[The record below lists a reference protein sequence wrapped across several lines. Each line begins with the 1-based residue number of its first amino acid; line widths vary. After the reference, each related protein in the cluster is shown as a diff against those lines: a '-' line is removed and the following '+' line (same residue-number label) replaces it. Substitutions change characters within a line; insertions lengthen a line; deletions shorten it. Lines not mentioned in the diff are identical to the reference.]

1 MKEDKT
7 ETRVNLKSSFYFLI
21 IIFAFAFFL
30 FSSHSGF
37 AQISPQDEKSVL
49 EKELAELESKIV
61 QYEKDITIT
70 QQQKNTL
77 QNQVSVMKKKIGQLD
92 LQIKKSN
99 LVIQDLGVQIQ
110 DTEGSIDKTTLKIE
124 DSKRKLASVL
134 RTLHEEDQR
143 GLVEVLLVEPK
154 LSYFFD
160 NLMTLEALNQRNQEF
175 LNDIKKLKSDLEGQK
190 ITLDSEKDDLE
201 RVTKLQTLQKQESL
215 QSQKQQEVLLEQT
228 KGKESEYQRILQD
241 AKKRATEIRA
251 RIFQLAGVADVQ
263 APTFE
268 QALEVANWAAGV
280 TGIRPAFLLA
290 VLQQESAIGK
300 NVGQCYLKNTV
311 TGAGVSIKTGLVTS
325 RVMSPSRDVQPF
337 LQITKELGRDS
348 FNTQV
353 SCPMSYGWG
362 GAMGPAQFIPST
374 WIAYRS
380 RVAGVTGSAADPW
393 KIKDSFLAAAFY
405 LGDYGATK
413 QTSSGEWRAAM
424 IYFSGSTSP
433 KYSFYGD
440 SVLRIA
446 KGFEEDIKTIQN
458 SLGFL
463 PK

>member
-70 QQQKNTL
+70 QQKKNT
-77 QNQVSVMKKKIGQLD
+77 

-99 LVIQDLGVQIQ
+99 LVIQDLGVQIE

-251 RIFQLAGVADVQ
+251 RIFQLAGGADVR

-268 QALEVANWAAGV
+268 QALEGANWAAGV
-280 TGIRPAFLLA
+280 TGIRPAFLLP
-290 VLQQESAIGK
+290 VLQQESSIGK

-325 RVMSPSRDVQPF
+325 RVMS
-337 LQITKELGRDS
+337 
-348 FNTQV
+348 
-353 SCPMSYGWG
+353 
-362 GAMGPAQFIPST
+362 
-374 WIAYRS
+374 
-380 RVAGVTGSAADPW
+380 
-393 KIKDSFLAAAFY
+393 
-405 LGDYGATK
+405 
-413 QTSSGEWRAAM
+413 
-424 IYFSGSTSP
+424 
-433 KYSFYGD
+433 
-440 SVLRIA
+440 
-446 KGFEEDIKTIQN
+446 
-458 SLGFL
+458 
-463 PK
+463 